1 MNENQRVYRVSKD
14 RNFSIVKNNFID
26 DRRLSLKATAI
37 LLLALRYPDNWRM
50 SVKTMTK
57 LKSDKESSISSGFK
71 ELVAFGYAEYRKTR
85 NTVTGK
91 FESGWYF
98 FEESQKPNVQSVPN
112 RSKKEELKQGELFA
126 EEEIKSP
133 GVENPGPDLPLSES
147 PHLEN
152 PVAVNPGLENQSLS
166 NTIYQGLSKQILS
179 SQIQNT
185 SREYRLPAQAHREEQ
200 KELLIEKEIKI
211 QREENHRID
220 LPHLENPHLENPVA
234 VNPGLEN
241 QPLSN
246 TIYQGLS
253 KQVLF
258 NQIQNT
264 SREYGPPAKTHREE
278 HNQDQHKQKE
288 NPRFQFPAA
297 WLIKFQ
303 DYYLKEHGS
312 EMGQPDSELKAL
324 SSLFEF
330 SKGEWN
336 VIESKIQ
343 ILIQLR
349 KQDPQFWYEQSLSP
363 ESISKFWSRLFER
376 KVKPTE
382 KNPKRNE
389 QQNKS
394 LRTESKYNESKTIQ
408 ETPIEELNNLDPYKC
423 FLVWG
428 KTKLFKQQ
436 LEYYEQN
443 SDPLKYEG
451 TKKILYEKFVNEVY
465 PDLIQN
471 SEIKKTTIEN
481 GKENSQ
487 GSAA

>member
-179 SQIQNT
+179 S
-185 SREYRLPAQAHREEQ
+185 
-200 KELLIEKEIKI
+200 
-211 QREENHRID
+211 
-220 LPHLENPHLENPVA
+220 
-234 VNPGLEN
+234 
-241 QPLSN
+241 
-246 TIYQGLS
+246 
-253 KQVLF
+253 
-258 NQIQNT
+258 QIQNT

>member
-152 PVAVNPGLENQSLS
+152 PVAVNPGLENQS
-166 NTIYQGLSKQILS
+166 
-179 SQIQNT
+179 
-185 SREYRLPAQAHREEQ
+185 
-200 KELLIEKEIKI
+200 
-211 QREENHRID
+211 
-220 LPHLENPHLENPVA
+220 
-234 VNPGLEN
+234 
-241 QPLSN
+241 LSN